1 MDETIR
7 PTDGATVV
15 VTGATS
21 GIGRAVATAFA
32 AADATVVVCGRD
44 ASAVEAV
51 TDDLERAG
59 DGEVAGMRADVR
71 DEFDV
76 ERLLETASRTG
87 RAGVDVVVANAGVFH
102 ATPGEAPIGETS
114 YAAFDDEFRT
124 NVRGVFATFREALA
138 HLNEDARLLVPTGSV
153 ARETK
158 PGLGGY
164 APSKAGAEAVARQF
178 AADTEYVAG
187 CVDPGTVDTDLSGPG
202 GRDPDEVAEL
212 FVWAATDCPAD
223 DLDGQVVGLREWKQA
238 TR

>member
-1 MDETIR
+1 MNELT
-7 PTDGATVV
+7 AV

-21 GIGRAVATAFA
+21 GIGRAVAMAFA

-44 ASAVEAV
+44 AAAVDELVVDLDDAGTGEA
-51 TDDLERAG
+51 TGL
-59 DGEVAGMRADVR
+59 RADVR

-87 RAGVDVVVANAGVFH
+87 PAGVDVVVANAGVFH
-102 ATPGEAPIGETS
+102 GSPGEASIAETS

-138 HLNEDARLLVPTGSV
+138 HLNEGARLLAPTGSV
-153 ARETK
+153 ARDAK

-178 AADTEYVAG
+178 AADTEYVVG
-187 CVDPGTVDTDLSGPG
+187 CVDPGKVETDLSGPG
-202 GRDPDEVAEL
+202 GRSPADVADM
-212 FVWAATDCPAD
+212 FVWAATDCAAE
-223 DLDGQVVGLREWKQA
+223 DLDGAVVDLKSWKRA